1 MNYILISAFDHDY
14 DSNKIVPKR
23 YFIESND
30 RETEA
35 GLKRTV
41 DFILHNEI
49 GYYVPEEN
57 LREYLEKC
65 TWEFVPFNPHDDE
78 HYDEYKDVKDYNA
91 YCSDNTRNEKL
102 TDEEIELLT
111 KIAPNFS
118 DWSELGVNF
127 SMAKPGYRELV
138 DYIATGWRPLIKP
151 NYDDY
156 EGETAEVY
164 YKGAIWS
171 DEIKIAAIQYSFGS
185 CCDPLTYA
193 DCWRDVISIYKQLE
207 SQFTVF
213 DSISAACEHFYLAAT
228 EEDYISEYYKDAEIG
243 EYFGDNEKP
252 TCVYKAALCMLQQN
266 RSSTHTK
273 EISGV
278 YEDRIVFGQSI

>member
-1 MNYILISAFDHDY
+1 MDYILINAFDHDY
-14 DSNKIVPKR
+14 DSNKIIPKR
-23 YFIESND
+23 YFIESNG

-49 GYYVPEEN
+49 GYYASEEKIK
-57 LREYLEKC
+57 EYLEEC
-65 TWEFVPFNPHDDE
+65 NWEFISFNPHDDE
-78 HYDEYKDVKDYNA
+78 HYDKYKNAKDYNA

-111 KIAPNFS
+111 KIAPKFS

-127 SMAKPGYRELV
+127 SMAKPDYRELV
-138 DYIATGWRPLIKP
+138 DHITAGWCPLIKP
-151 NYDDY
+151 DYDDY

-171 DEIKIAAIQYSFGS
+171 DSIQIAAIHYSFGS
-185 CCDPLTYA
+185 CGDLLTYA
-193 DCWRDVISIYKQLE
+193 DCWRDVISIYEQLE

-213 DSISAACEHFYLAAT
+213 DSISAACGHLYLAAT
-228 EEDYISEYYKDAEIG
+228 QEDYISEHYKGAGIG

-252 TCVYKAALCMLQQN
+252 TCVYKAALCLLQQN
-266 RSSTHTK
+266 RSCTHK
-273 EISGV
+273 VEV
-278 YEDRIVFGQSI
+278 K